1 MNKFTLDTTFH
12 ALPTIWIGD
21 RGLTIRAS
29 EEQAQ
34 ELVDWLNVALDAEYA
49 ELVEQRAM
57 LLDVIEIA
65 SRTWTHGDLKEIH
78 RDAALALVEVEVSE

>member
-1 MNKFTLDTTFH
+1 MNKFTLDTTFP

-34 ELVDWLNVALDAEYA
+34 ELVDWLNVALDAERDELVQQRDALLKVIEA
-49 ELVEQRAM
+49 EL
-57 LLDVIEIA
+57 
-65 SRTWTHGDLKEIH
+65 
-78 RDAALALVEVEVSE
+78 ALSAGKDD

>member
-29 EEQAQ
+29 EEQAL
-34 ELVDWLNVALDAEYA
+34 ELVDWLNVALDAERD
-49 ELVEQRAM
+49 ELVNDRKV
-57 LLDVIEIA
+57 LLMALE
-65 SRTWTHGDLKEIH
+65 
-78 RDAALALVEVEVSE
+78 AAAFPGRNDD

>member
-34 ELVDWLNVALDAEYA
+34 ELVDWLNVALDAERDELVQQRDALLNVIEA
-49 ELVEQRAM
+49 ELT
-57 LLDVIEIA
+57 LD
-65 SRTWTHGDLKEIH
+65 GDG
-78 RDAALALVEVEVSE
+78 